1 MGAYNRTNGEP
12 CCGSPALQKILR
24 EEWGFGGHFVS
35 DCWAVADFHS
45 HHKVTARPEE
55 SVKLAL
61 ENGCDVNCGCTYQ
74 RILNAVQEGL
84 LDRKYVEQSCV
95 RLFTTRFLL
104 GLFDKTPYDSL
115 GRRDVETPEH
125 LALSEKMARESLV
138 LLKNDGALPLA
149 LEQGMTIAVVG
160 PNAGSRRALMGNY
173 HGTASRYITVL
184 EGIQNAA
191 ERAGAQVLYAQGSH
205 LFQPH
210 EEGLSGQGGYDTE
223 ELEALRQ
230 SLEALPPAQRVEK
243 LYDMAWA
250 HNMPDR
256 IAEAQS
262 AAACADVVVVVT
274 GLDETLE
281 GEEGD
286 TGNAYASGDKN
297 DLRLPAG
304 QRKLLEAMVDTGKP
318 VVVVNMTGSAV
329 DLSLAQERANAVL
342 QAWYPGSQGGR
353 AVAQVLFGEASP
365 SGKLPVTFYRGVEDL
380 PDFTDYAMAGRTYR
394 YYQGE
399 PLYPFG
405 YGLTYGDCQVASAAA
420 QPVEEGLR
428 LRVTLANQG
437 AATGEVLQVYVKDT
451 DSPWAAPH
459 PALAA
464 FTRVELDQ
472 GQEKEVE
479 LLVPRRAFT
488 TVDDEGVRA
497 VRGRH
502 FRVYVGFSQP
512 DSRSTALL
520 GKAPAELAVEL

>member
-1 MGAYNRTNGEP
+1 
-12 CCGSPALQKILR
+12 
-24 EEWGFGGHFVS
+24 
-35 DCWAVADFHS
+35 
-45 HHKVTARPEE
+45 
-55 SVKLAL
+55 
-61 ENGCDVNCGCTYQ
+61 
-74 RILNAVQEGL
+74 
-84 LDRKYVEQSCV
+84 
-95 RLFTTRFLL
+95 
-104 GLFDKTPYDSL
+104 
-115 GRRDVETPEH
+115 
-125 LALSEKMARESLV
+125 
-138 LLKNDGALPLA
+138 
-149 LEQGMTIAVVG
+149 MTIAVVG

-184 EGIQNAA
+184 EGIQDAA

-223 ELEALRQ
+223 KLEALRQ

-297 DLRLPAG
+297 DLQLPAG

-428 LRVTLANQG
+428 LRVTLANRG

-464 FTRVELDQ
+464 FARVELDQ

-497 VRGRH
+497 VRGKH

-520 GKAPAELAVEL
+520 GKAPLELAVEL

>member
-1 MGAYNRTNGEP
+1 M
-12 CCGSPALQKILR
+12 
-24 EEWGFGGHFVS
+24 
-35 DCWAVADFHS
+35 
-45 HHKVTARPEE
+45 
-55 SVKLAL
+55 
-61 ENGCDVNCGCTYQ
+61 
-74 RILNAVQEGL
+74 
-84 LDRKYVEQSCV
+84 
-95 RLFTTRFLL
+95 
-104 GLFDKTPYDSL
+104 
-115 GRRDVETPEH
+115 
-125 LALSEKMARESLV
+125 
-138 LLKNDGALPLA
+138 
-149 LEQGMTIAVVG
+149 
-160 PNAGSRRALMGNY
+160 
-173 HGTASRYITVL
+173 
-184 EGIQNAA
+184 
-191 ERAGAQVLYAQGSH
+191 
-205 LFQPH
+205 
-210 EEGLSGQGGYDTE
+210 
-223 ELEALRQ
+223 
-230 SLEALPPAQRVEK
+230 
-243 LYDMAWA
+243 
-250 HNMPDR
+250 
-256 IAEAQS
+256 
-262 AAACADVVVVVT
+262 VVVVT

-297 DLRLPAG
+297 DLQLPAG

-353 AVAQVLFGEASP
+353 SVAQVLFGEASP

-428 LRVTLANQG
+428 LRVALANRG
-437 AATGEVLQVYVKDT
+437 PATGEVLQVYVKDM

-464 FTRVELDQ
+464 FARVELDQ

-488 TVDDEGVRA
+488 TVDDKGVRA
-497 VRGRH
+497 VRGKH
-502 FRVYVGFSQP
+502 FQVYVGFSQP
-512 DSRSTALL
+512 DSRSAALL
-520 GKAPAELAVEL
+520 GKAPLELAVEL

>member
-1 MGAYNRTNGEP
+1 M
-12 CCGSPALQKILR
+12 
-24 EEWGFGGHFVS
+24 
-35 DCWAVADFHS
+35 
-45 HHKVTARPEE
+45 
-55 SVKLAL
+55 
-61 ENGCDVNCGCTYQ
+61 
-74 RILNAVQEGL
+74 QEGL

-149 LEQGMTIAVVG
+149 LKQGMTIAVVG

-184 EGIQNAA
+184 EGIQDAA

-230 SLEALPPAQRVEK
+230 SLESLPPAQRVEK
-243 LYDMAWA
+243 LYHMAWA
-250 HNMPDR
+250 HNIPDR

-297 DLRLPAG
+297 DLQLPAG

-428 LRVTLANQG
+428 LRVTLANRG
-437 AATGEVLQVYVKDT
+437 PATGEVLQVYVKDT
-451 DSPWAAPH
+451 DSPWAPPH

-464 FTRVELDQ
+464 FARVELDQ

-488 TVDDEGVRA
+488 TVDDKGVRA
-497 VRGRH
+497 VRGKH
-502 FRVYVGFSQP
+502 FQVYVGFSQP
-512 DSRSTALL
+512 DSRSAALL
-520 GKAPAELAVEL
+520 GKAPLELAVEL